1 MKGPKIATIVSTTVP
16 NMVNRFIPKNDKI
29 SSINKAAIITLLLIP
44 AVFVSDIIE
53 ELEKLCELGSID
65 YILDKEID
73 CVLITIII
81 LRCYNKMGIVF
92 ESVLLF
98 SLAVLVIAV
107 GLLVYYFKSRIAE
120 IESKNT
126 KCLEIVHDV
135 FLQHTQLKQDVMHMS
150 YVQEPAA
157 MRYYQQ
163 NGGEDQIQI
172 HLEEDGEEEEE
183 GDYDVDEGVKIVN
196 VDMSGPV
203 DSDINIADEIED
215 AEDVEHLE
223 QLSEKP
229 ITKIDVHDSDLE
241 SDNEEA
247 SVTHSEPNNDA
258 FREIFNPDT
267 KESYKKM
274 DVKSLRRLVVSRGLA
289 TENTTRLK
297 KNELIDILLT
307 II

>member
-1 MKGPKIATIVSTTVP
+1 
-16 NMVNRFIPKNDKI
+16 
-29 SSINKAAIITLLLIP
+29 
-44 AVFVSDIIE
+44 
-53 ELEKLCELGSID
+53 
-65 YILDKEID
+65 
-73 CVLITIII
+73 
-81 LRCYNKMGIVF
+81 MGIVF

-135 FLQHTQLKQDVMHMS
+135 FLQHTQLKQDVGRLS
-150 YVQEPAA
+150 YFQEPAA

-172 HLEEDGEEEEE
+172 HLEEDGEEEE
-183 GDYDVDEGVKIVN
+183 GDYDLDEGVKIVN

-307 II
+307 IV

>member
-1 MKGPKIATIVSTTVP
+1 
-16 NMVNRFIPKNDKI
+16 
-29 SSINKAAIITLLLIP
+29 
-44 AVFVSDIIE
+44 
-53 ELEKLCELGSID
+53 
-65 YILDKEID
+65 
-73 CVLITIII
+73 
-81 LRCYNKMGIVF
+81 MGIVF
-92 ESVLLF
+92 ESALLF

-107 GLLVYYFKSRIAE
+107 GLLVYYFKNRIAE

-135 FLQHTQLKQDVMHMS
+135 FLQHTQLKQDVVRMS
-150 YVQEPAA
+150 YVQEPVA

-172 HLEEDGEEEEE
+172 HLEEDEDEED
-183 GDYDVDEGVKIVN
+183 GDYEVDEGVKIVN
-196 VDMSGPV
+196 VDMSGPI

-215 AEDVEHLE
+215 TEGSEELE
-223 QLSEKP
+223 QLQP
-229 ITKIDVHDSDLE
+229 QLMPKIDVHDSDLE

-274 DVKSLRRLVVSRGLA
+274 DVKSLRRLVVSRGLSM
-289 TENTTRLK
+289 ENTTRLK

-307 II
+307 IV